1 MSGCRLRPAAPA
13 LGGMSESSES
23 QSHSSQPL
31 IIINQLLIISTFN
44 ISTFNISSSA
54 SHRHLSSLITHHIDS
69 DTSSHSCSRDGE
81 DGTAETTNDHSD
93 DDKDGGSVRCCGLS
107 ADRRRGCRG
116 RSGSS
121 GNRQGP
127 TTAPR
132 QAAGP
137 SVRVPQN
144 TVSVGAS
151 AGIEVASPA
160 GRSGLF
166 IPSEKKRP
174 MVTSIVMINARS
186 IFGMHHIGLQMS
198 VQRQA

>member
-1 MSGCRLRPAAPA
+1 MSRV
-13 LGGMSESSES
+13 
-23 QSHSSQPL
+23 SHSLTAHSL
-31 IIINQLLIISTFN
+31 SSSSTAHHLN
-44 ISTFNISSSA
+44 IQHLNISSSA

-166 IPSEKKRP
+166 ITSEKKRP
-174 MVTSIVMINARS
+174 MVTSIVMINGQSLECTTLVCKCRCN
-186 IFGMHHIGLQMS
+186 GKLE
-198 VQRQA
+198 